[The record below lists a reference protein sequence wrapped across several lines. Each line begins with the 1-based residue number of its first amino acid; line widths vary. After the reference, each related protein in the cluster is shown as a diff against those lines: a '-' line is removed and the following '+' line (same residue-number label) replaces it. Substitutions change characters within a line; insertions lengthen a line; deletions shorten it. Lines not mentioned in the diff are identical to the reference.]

1 MSKIG
6 KRLKDERLKLGLSLQ
21 YMEEKTGVNAAYI
34 YRIEEGERKNPS
46 IKIIKRICDFYKLD
60 FIEIIYLM
68 V

>member
-21 YMEEKTGVNAAYI
+21 YIEEKAGINAAYI
-34 YRIEEGERKNPS
+34 YRIEEGERKNSS
-46 IKIIKRICDFYKLD
+46 IKIIKQICDFYKLD